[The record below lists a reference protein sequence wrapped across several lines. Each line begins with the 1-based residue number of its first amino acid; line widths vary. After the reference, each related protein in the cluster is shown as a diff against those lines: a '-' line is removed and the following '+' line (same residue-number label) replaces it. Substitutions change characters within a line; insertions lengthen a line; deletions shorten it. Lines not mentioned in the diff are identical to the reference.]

1 MPLLPPKPLERVC
14 KRKGVAPT
22 VNEATTPKSDQA
34 SVTPADNFLFEV
46 NVSSDSVK
54 NKEVETLNSM
64 FFDKTSKE
72 WKFRDSN
79 MMPLPVEIE
88 VHKPTLR
95 NLTPKYKREL
105 HRVIEKNAPL
115 GFIDHN
121 ALPDM
126 GAGVTCGGEHLLKEL
141 GISEDMRLRTS
152 LVLKMANKPILGLS
166 LSCPPI
172 LGQNVSLPFF
182 SKVGPP
188 PPPLCFWHLPICF
201 LLS

>member
-22 VNEATTPKSDQA
+22 VNEATTPESDQA

-46 NVSSDSVK
+46 NVLSDSVK

-105 HRVIEKNAPL
+105 HRVIEKNAPP
-115 GFIDHN
+115 GI
-121 ALPDM
+121 
-126 GAGVTCGGEHLLKEL
+126 TCGNPQLLKFSKFYCPNFRTTNFKVWTVL
-141 GISEDMRLRTS
+141 STEDI
-152 LVLKMANKPILGLS
+152 VVVVYKCS
-166 LSCPPI
+166 LSY
-172 LGQNVSLPFF
+172 LVQ
-182 SKVGPP
+182 
-188 PPPLCFWHLPICF
+188 
-201 LLS
+201 